1 MIGFSDIRE
10 NSQDAKDDY
19 ACEQSDRI
27 QKLTN
32 KIQSLTNKWMGLK
45 AERDSLKAERDAYK
59 DERDC
64 LKDELDELRSERE
77 ALGQVKSAAT
87 YLLENYS
94 SGHPSAGEVDGLAE
108 DITQLLT
115 EKYHISRGII

>member
-1 MIGFSDIRE
+1 MSELKTFTSERIYWAVKQVEREAGDIDNLHLDD
-10 NSQDAKDDY
+10 NSFY
-19 ACEQSDRI
+19 IQSDADQVI
-27 QKLTN
+27 
-32 KIQSLTNKWMGLK
+32 
-45 AERDSLKAERDAYK
+45 AAYK

-64 LKDELDELRSERE
+64 LQAELDELRSERE

-94 SGHPSAGEVDGLAE
+94 SSHPSAGEVDALAE

-115 EKYHISRGII
+115 EKYNISKGII